1 MSGSLVSWL
10 PGPKNQNPTKPTK
23 TTRPKAK
30 NRWHANQQTNQVIE
44 NTPQTAKINMP
55 FAESR
60 TAAGAG
66 LAGGL
71 PKCGPI
77 PSHGRL
83 RVSRC

>member
-1 MSGSLVSWL
+1 M
-10 PGPKNQNPTKPTK
+10 PGCSRDTKFKSMVLREIRAADDTI
-23 TTRPKAK
+23 R
-30 NRWHANQQTNQVIE
+30 
-44 NTPQTAKINMP
+44 TAKINMP
-55 FAESR
+55 FAESG

-77 PSHGRL
+77 PAVAWRL